1 MRTVKLVLMALLSV
15 TGMAATQA
23 QTLDEVIAKHIEA
36 IGGKDKLLSLKTVIM
51 EAHFSMQGTEVP
63 VKMTQ
68 VHNKGQRIDIT
79 VNGMANYIIQTP
91 TEGWM
96 YMPIQGQTKPEASP
110 EPVVKET
117 ADALDVQSPLLNYKE
132 KGHDVTLL
140 GKEDVEGTECYKI
153 KVKLKSG
160 LEQTLLLDPSTY
172 YIIKTITKSSAGGKE
187 VEQTQTFSNYKKLD
201 AGYVFPFSMTGFGPG
216 ELVITKIQVNPPVDE
231 KIFKISQ

>member
-1 MRTVKLVLMALLSV
+1 MKTVKLVLTTMLV
-15 TGMAATQA
+15 VMGITTMQA
-23 QTLDEVIAKHIEA
+23 QTLDEVIGKHIEA
-36 IGGKDKLLSLKTVIM
+36 IGGKEKMLALKTVIM
-51 EAHFSMQGTEVP
+51 DAHFSMQGTEIP
-63 VKMTQ
+63 VKLTQ

-79 VNGMANYIIQTP
+79 VNGMSNYIIQTP
-91 TEGWM
+91 TEGWQ

-132 KGHDVTLL
+132 KGHDVALL

-160 LEQTLLLDPSTY
+160 LEQTLFLDPSTY
-172 YIIKTITKSSAGGKE
+172 YIIKTITKSSASGKE

-216 ELVITKIQVNPPVDE
+216 ELIITKVQVNPPIDE
-231 KIFKISQ
+231 KIFKVSQ